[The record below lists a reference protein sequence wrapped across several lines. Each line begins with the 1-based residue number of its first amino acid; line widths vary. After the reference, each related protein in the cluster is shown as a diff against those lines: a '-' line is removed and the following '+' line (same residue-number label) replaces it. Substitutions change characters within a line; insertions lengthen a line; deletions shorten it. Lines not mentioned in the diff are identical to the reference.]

1 MPIVNQADVEGVSI
15 RYGVI
20 SGNTIEYLRELIDE
34 GVDKSYWN
42 LLQER
47 KREVKN
53 WIELLEE
60 KIQNLEN
67 DPILANE
74 EITLSEKEKLQS
86 RLDWYKNTLEEGV
99 GASLTDEE
107 LDGFESSD
115 YLLGDWKEIEE
126 KWHIKE
132 NGAAGW
138 SGIYFGDSN
147 VVMVFN
153 SKWIRN
159 CQETSPCY
167 PNAGNLD
174 TIGPYLTF
182 DIPPK
187 EYREFSIEDILGKG
201 KTKEDLEKEYI
212 DLDQLK
218 KELV

>member
-1 MPIVNQADVEGVSI
+1 MPIVNQAEVEGVSI

-20 SGNTIEYLRELIDE
+20 SGNTIAYLGEIINE
-34 GVDKSYWN
+34 GVDKSY
-42 LLQER
+42 QDFIKE
-47 KREVKN
+47 KKKEVQS
-53 WIELLEE
+53 WVELLEE

-74 EITLSEKEKLQS
+74 EITRTEKAKLQS
-86 RLDWYKNTLEEGV
+86 RLDEYRKILEEGV
-99 GASLTDEE
+99 EASITDED

-115 YLLGDWKEIEE
+115 YLLGDWEEIEE
-126 KWHIKE
+126 EWHIKE
-132 NGAAGW
+132 NGKAGW

-174 TIGPYLTF
+174 TVGPYMTF
-182 DIPPK
+182 DIPSK
-187 EYREFSIEDILGKG
+187 EYTEVSIEDILGKG
-201 KTKEDLEKEYI
+201 KNKADLEKEYI

-218 KELV
+218 KE

>member
-53 WIELLEE
+53 WIELLGE
-60 KIQNLEN
+60 KIQILEN

-74 EITLSEKEKLQS
+74 EITLTEKEKLQS

-115 YLLGDWKEIEE
+115 YLLGDWKERGEE
-126 KWHIKE
+126 WHIKE

>member
-20 SGNTIEYLRELIDE
+20 SGNTIEDLRELIDE

-53 WIELLEE
+53 WIELLGE
-60 KIQNLEN
+60 KIQILEN

-74 EITLSEKEKLQS
+74 EITLTEKEKLQS

-115 YLLGDWKEIEE
+115 YLLGDWKERGEE
-126 KWHIKE
+126 WHIIE
-132 NGAAGW
+132 NGKAGW